1 MIKYEELLVNTKV
14 YKALESDLLEDR
26 LNHCY
31 MIMSEDALAV
41 DGLCTLFAR
50 KILCKLYRLSESRRR
65 QSRMRIRAEKSQSRR
80 YKRIR
85 RQGIRY
91 GRRRRQGDDYQKP

>member
-50 KILCKLYRLSESRRR
+50 KILCKD
-65 QSRMRIRAEKSQSRR
+65 
-80 YKRIR
+80 
-85 RQGIRY
+85 G
-91 GRRRRQGDDYQKP
+91 G